1 MISILW
7 RVLLFQEI
15 IPKIQKIYIENS
27 INIYFKYNL
36 TQICKI
42 FEGNRKKEY
51 YILFKNTAKK

>member
-36 TQICKI
+36 MQICKI
-42 FEGNRKKEY
+42 FEGKHKKEY